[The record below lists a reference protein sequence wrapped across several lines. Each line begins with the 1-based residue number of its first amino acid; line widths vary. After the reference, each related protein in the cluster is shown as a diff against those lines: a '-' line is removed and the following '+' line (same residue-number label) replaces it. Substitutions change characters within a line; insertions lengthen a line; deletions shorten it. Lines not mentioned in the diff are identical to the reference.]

1 MKENIVYTTP
11 EGNTHKVLMFD
22 EINKMAYIHIIG
34 GHHRWVHES
43 EYSTWTVNDTAEMP
57 KIYIPD
63 IPAQMTDEQINSQ
76 SKTESHAVQIT
87 AANEVD
93 VFEQATDGETM
104 GSGNTQPEITTEES
118 KAEGK
123 EKVKKIK
130 VKKAKA

>member
-63 IPAQMTDEQINSQ
+63 IPAQMIEQEPVISVTLDEVVADYLDNSDV
-76 SKTESHAVQIT
+76 KTKKKTV
-87 AANEVD
+87 
-93 VFEQATDGETM
+93 
-104 GSGNTQPEITTEES
+104 
-118 KAEGK
+118 KK
-123 EKVKKIK
+123 EK
-130 VKKAKA
+130 A